1 MRRRSSG
8 SIAARASHKRDGW
21 PGVTGHSSLRGAVGT
36 AHAQPLFTAPTAF
49 RVIKKETQA
58 AGWPALRSFLRASG

>member
-1 MRRRSSG
+1 
-8 SIAARASHKRDGW
+8 
-21 PGVTGHSSLRGAVGT
+21 VGT

-58 AGWPALRSFLRASG
+58 AGWPALRPFLRASG